1 MRVLRVALIKSSSH
15 DLYILT
21 KIMVEEVETMEETME
36 EIMVVVTM
44 VVVTMVVEVVEE
56 IVEVV
61 VEEIVEVNRRFWR
74 WWTVEVLEETKEI
87 LETIIFIIC
96 DYNFMLLLFSQ
107 SINQPM
113 KAFILCTHCL
123 DLDLNGLLTRRN
135 F

>member
-1 MRVLRVALIKSSSH
+1 MA
-15 DLYILT
+15 
-21 KIMVEEVETMEETME
+21 EAMEES
-36 EIMVVVTM
+36 
-44 VVVTMVVEVVEE
+44 MVVEDIVKVVVEE
-56 IVEVV
+56 MVV

-113 KAFILCTHCL
+113 
-123 DLDLNGLLTRRN
+123 
-135 F
+135 